1 MGIVH
6 YETCTTGDPM
16 TRNTVRLA
24 DLASITGRTRDAI
37 RALQNTGATPWDD
50 EAFPKQGYRRYDGLH
65 ALTLVLQEM
74 LTAQG
79 ISASQA
85 AEFVN
90 AQLANVERF
99 LNELQTGDMTPRFV
113 AAIYVAEED
122 DFGTQWLPVVYW
134 GTGTA
139 DELMDAFAGELKAT
153 SKTVEKRGVAGTVRR
168 IGGPHVSVAPIS
180 EAYRLLRHRAEAA
193 GFMVDGRRIFRIEQG
208 EDSE

>member
-1 MGIVH
+1 M
-6 YETCTTGDPM
+6 TTH
-16 TRNTVRLA
+16 TVRLA

-50 EAFPKQGYRRYDGLH
+50 EAFPEQGYRRYDGFH

-74 LTAQG
+74 LTMQG

-90 AQLANVERF
+90 AQMANVERF
-99 LNELQTGDMTPRFV
+99 LKELQTGDIIPRFV
-113 AAIYVAEED
+113 AAVYVAEED
-122 DFGTQWLPVVYW
+122 DLGTHWFPIVYW
-134 GTGTA
+134 GTGTT
-139 DELMDAFAGELKAT
+139 DELMDTLAGVLKST
-153 SKTVEKRGVAGTVRR
+153 SATVEKRRFGKEVTVRQ

-193 GFMVDGRRIFRIEQG
+193 GFMVDGWRIFRIEKG
-208 EDSE
+208 EASQ